1 MDNERHPYSLFEVTG
16 VELEYM
22 IVDRNTL
29 AVRPECDSLLKEV
42 AGKITSGYENGE
54 IAWSNELVNH
64 VVELKTNGP
73 ALTLIGAADQ
83 FYKNVQEINLILGS
97 FNAMLLPTGAHP
109 WMDPFT
115 ETELWKHDNN
125 LIYELYNRIF
135 DCRGHGW
142 SNLQSTH
149 VNLPFSGDEE
159 FGKLHA
165 AIRLVLPLIPALCA
179 STPLLDGALTGY
191 SDSRLEKYRHN
202 QKKIASIAGKVIPEA
217 VFTEKDYYTRI
228 FNPIIQ
234 DILPYDHDGVLEHHF
249 LNSRGA
255 IARFDRGAIE
265 IRIIDIQECPKA
277 DLAIVEMLVVLLQWL
292 VNECSIGY
300 NDQKQ
305 WHEDNLAK
313 ILIATIRDG
322 EYAEIHDAD
331 YLQVFGIKNSF
342 ALAGEVWLSI
352 LEQLKPSL
360 RIPTYDLVKR
370 IIHGGTLSSRIVKA
384 LEGDFSMKKMRSV
397 YGELAESLANNKLF
411 KA

>member
-1 MDNERHPYSLFEVTG
+1 MDNERDPYSLFEVTG

-29 AVRPECDSLLKEV
+29 SVRPECDTLLKEV
-42 AGKITSGYENGE
+42 TGKITSDYENGK

-73 ALTLIGAADQ
+73 VVSLIGLGDQ

-109 WMDPFT
+109 WMNPFT
-115 ETELWKHDNN
+115 ETQLWKHDYNR
-125 LIYELYNRIF
+125 IYELYNRIF

-149 VNLPFSGDEE
+149 INLPFSGDEE
-159 FGKLHA
+159 FGRLHA
-165 AIRLVLPLIPALCA
+165 AIRIVLPLIPALCA
-179 STPLLDGALTGY
+179 STPILDGGFTGFT
-191 SDSRLEKYRHN
+191 DSRLEKYRHN

-217 VFTEKDYYTRI
+217 VFTEKDYYTKI
-228 FNPIIQ
+228 FNPIIR
-234 DILPYDHDGVLEHHF
+234 DITPYDHEGVLEHHF

-277 DLAIVEMLVVLLQWL
+277 DLAIVELLVVLLQWL
-292 VNECSIGY
+292 VNEHSISY
-300 NDQKQ
+300 HDQKK
-305 WHEDNLAK
+305 WHEDDLAK
-313 ILIATIRDG
+313 ILIATILDG
-322 EYAEIHDAD
+322 ENAEVHDAD
-331 YLQVFGIKNSF
+331 YLKIFGLKNSS
-342 ALAGEVWLSI
+342 ALASEIWLSI
-352 LEQLKPSL
+352 LAQLKPSL
-360 RIPTYDLVKR
+360 RIPTYDLIKR
-370 IIHGGTLSSRIVKA
+370 IIQGGTLSSRIVKA
-384 LEGDFSMKKMRSV
+384 LEDDISMKKMRSV
-397 YGELAESLANNKLF
+397 YGELAKSLANNKLF